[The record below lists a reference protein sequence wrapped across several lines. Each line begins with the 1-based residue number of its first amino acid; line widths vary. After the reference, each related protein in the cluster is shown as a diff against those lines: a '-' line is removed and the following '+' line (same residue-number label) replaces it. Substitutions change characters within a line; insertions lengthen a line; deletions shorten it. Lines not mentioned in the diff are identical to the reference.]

1 MPLSHPIRAYL
12 LVFTLD
18 RQRYALRL
26 DRVQRV
32 VRAAAVTPLPKAPE
46 VVLGILD
53 LGGQVV
59 PVINLRRRFRLP
71 ERELRSDDQFVVAK
85 AGALTVAL
93 AVDAAGEVLEEGELE
108 LVPPESVVAGTAFL
122 EGVAATREGLLLIHD
137 LESLLF
143 PSEERQL
150 SQALAEGGG

>member
-1 MPLSHPIRAYL
+1 MPLSHSIRAHL

-46 VVLGILD
+46 IVLGVLD
-53 LGGQVV
+53 LQGQVV
-59 PVINLRRRFRLP
+59 PVINLRRRFALP
-71 ERELRSDDQFVVAK
+71 ERELRSDDQLVVAR

-93 AVDAAGEVLEEGELE
+93 AVDGTESVLEEGELE
-108 LVPPESVVAGTAFL
+108 LTPPEEIVAGTSFL
-122 EGVAATREGLLLIHD
+122 EGVASTAEGLLLIHD
-137 LESLLF
+137 LEALLF
-143 PSEERQL
+143 PAEERLL
-150 SQALAEGGG
+150 SQALEERTG

>member
-1 MPLSHPIRAYL
+1 MPLSHSIRAHL

-46 VVLGILD
+46 IVLGVLD
-53 LGGQVV
+53 LQGQVV
-59 PVINLRRRFRLP
+59 PVINLRRRFSLP
-71 ERELRSDDQFVVAK
+71 EREIRSDDQLVVAR

-93 AVDAAGEVLEEGELE
+93 AVDGTESVLEEGELE
-108 LVPPESVVAGTAFL
+108 LTSPEEIVAGTSFL
-122 EGVAATREGLLLIHD
+122 EGVAATRQGLLLIHD
-137 LESLLF
+137 LEALLF
-143 PSEERQL
+143 PAEESQLSKALEER
-150 SQALAEGGG
+150 AG